1 MLRPSLSSLMA
12 LSADSRSRQEAAM
25 EGSFGDADSVVM
37 SEGVLLHCNMSSGS
51 FTPNTNIDTNAAES
65 CRSTVM
71 RVPKS

>member
-1 MLRPSLSSLMA
+1 
-12 LSADSRSRQEAAM
+12 M